1 MGGVARRRHIPYWMV
16 KISSLPSESGDSTG
30 SRATDWREE
39 WWVRGAGRAP
49 LRLLGSCAGSPR
61 YPWRTFP
68 IFSMWF
74 RKRSRGRAP
83 VDGRK
88 RRRRASGG
96 PTDVTVTRGFSGT
109 PSAGILSAGHR
120 LAGRKCPMDDHPG
133 YIRGGSGSNAVRSR
147 FFVSV
152 KPLSAPPS
160 PRLVARALHCAVPGP
175 WRRRP
180 PRSAAREEALGRD
193 TFAGPEGA
201 GGVL

>member
-1 MGGVARRRHIPYWMV
+1 MGVSDLPTWEGFPAGAIPHIGWSKSHLYHLNPV
-16 KISSLPSESGDSTG
+16 IFTG

-88 RRRRASGG
+88 RRRRASGSDG
-96 PTDVTVTRGFSGT
+96 RDGHEGFFRHPLGWH
-109 PSAGILSAGHR
+109 PLGRASAG
-120 LAGRKCPMDDHPG
+120 
-133 YIRGGSGSNAVRSR
+133 
-147 FFVSV
+147 
-152 KPLSAPPS
+152 
-160 PRLVARALHCAVPGP
+160 GP
-175 WRRRP
+175 EMPDGRP
-180 PRSAAREEALGRD
+180 PGLYSRRVGFRCGTWSFSRLGEASVRASVAAATSRA
-193 TFAGPEGA
+193 
-201 GGVL
+201 